1 MISNISLKN
10 VLPRVFAGS
19 ERELPVKDSQVW
31 LRELDFTA
39 PNSYLI
45 EAESGTGK
53 SSLCSYIYG
62 NRHDYSG
69 EILFDGENIRTFSI
83 SQWCELRTR
92 AIALL
97 PQEMRLF
104 PELTVKENILMG
116 NPDATDEQVYA
127 AAKAANAHDFIINLP
142 EGYDTKVG
150 ERGVKLSGGQ
160 KQRIAIARVFLKN
173 PSILVLDEATS
184 ALDLES
190 EALIQDSLER
200 LASERTTIII
210 AHRLSTIT
218 HADNIFVIEHGQVV
232 ENGTHAELMEKQ
244 GSYYNLFQVQKLN

>member
-1 MISNISLKN
+1 M
-10 VLPRVFAGS
+10 PRVFAGS

-104 PELTVKENILMG
+104 PELTVKENILIK
-116 NPDATDEQVYA
+116 NRLTDFKTGSEILEMLRRLEISEKTNQLVSRLSVGQQQRVA
-127 AAKAANAHDFIINLP
+127 IVRALCQPFDFLI
-142 EGYDTKVG
+142 
-150 ERGVKLSGGQ
+150 
-160 KQRIAIARVFLKN
+160 
-173 PSILVLDEATS
+173 LDEPVSHLDERNNTIVSSLIADEVKSQSASIIATS
-184 ALDLES
+184 VGNKISLPFS
-190 EALIQDSLER
+190 IQISL
-200 LASERTTIII
+200 
-210 AHRLSTIT
+210 
-218 HADNIFVIEHGQVV
+218 
-232 ENGTHAELMEKQ
+232 
-244 GSYYNLFQVQKLN
+244 

>member
-104 PELTVKENILMG
+104 PELTVKENILIK
-116 NPDATDEQVYA
+116 NRLTDFKTESEILEMLRRLEISEKTNQLVSRLSVGQQQRVA
-127 AAKAANAHDFIINLP
+127 IVRALCQPFDFLI
-142 EGYDTKVG
+142 
-150 ERGVKLSGGQ
+150 
-160 KQRIAIARVFLKN
+160 
-173 PSILVLDEATS
+173 LDEPVSHLDERNNTIVSSLIADEVKSQSASIIATS
-184 ALDLES
+184 VGYKISLPFS
-190 EALIQDSLER
+190 IQISL
-200 LASERTTIII
+200 
-210 AHRLSTIT
+210 
-218 HADNIFVIEHGQVV
+218 
-232 ENGTHAELMEKQ
+232 
-244 GSYYNLFQVQKLN
+244 

>member
-1 MISNISLKN
+1 M
-10 VLPRVFAGS
+10 PRVFAGS

-104 PELTVKENILMG
+104 PELTVKENILIK
-116 NPDATDEQVYA
+116 NRLTDFKTESEILEMLRRLEISEKTNQLVSRLSVGQQQRVA
-127 AAKAANAHDFIINLP
+127 IVRALCQPFDFLI
-142 EGYDTKVG
+142 
-150 ERGVKLSGGQ
+150 
-160 KQRIAIARVFLKN
+160 
-173 PSILVLDEATS
+173 LDEPVSHLDERNNTIVSSLIADEVKSQSASIIATS
-184 ALDLES
+184 VGYKISLPFS
-190 EALIQDSLER
+190 IQISL
-200 LASERTTIII
+200 
-210 AHRLSTIT
+210 
-218 HADNIFVIEHGQVV
+218 
-232 ENGTHAELMEKQ
+232 
-244 GSYYNLFQVQKLN
+244 

>member
-69 EILFDGENIRTFSI
+69 EILFDGEKIRTFSI

-104 PELTVKENILMG
+104 PELTVKENILIK
-116 NPDATDEQVYA
+116 NRLTDFKTESEILEMLRRLEISEKTNQLVSRLSVGQQQRVA
-127 AAKAANAHDFIINLP
+127 IVRALCQPFDFLI
-142 EGYDTKVG
+142 
-150 ERGVKLSGGQ
+150 
-160 KQRIAIARVFLKN
+160 
-173 PSILVLDEATS
+173 LDEPVSHLDERNNTIVSSLIADEVKSQSASIIATS
-184 ALDLES
+184 VGNKISLPFS
-190 EALIQDSLER
+190 IQISL
-200 LASERTTIII
+200 
-210 AHRLSTIT
+210 
-218 HADNIFVIEHGQVV
+218 
-232 ENGTHAELMEKQ
+232 
-244 GSYYNLFQVQKLN
+244 